1 MTHRAARI
9 AIVGAALSDCGRVD
23 TTSPFELHYQAA
35 SRALADAGL
44 TKDDV
49 DGFASTGMGLLAPI
63 EVAEYLGLRP
73 TWVDGTGVGGA
84 AWEFMVEH
92 AAAIGAGHAGVVV
105 LAYGSTARAD
115 LVARRRGANLSFG
128 SRGPVQ
134 FDAPFGHTLIS
145 KYAMAARRHMHEFG
159 TTIEQL
165 AEIAVST
172 RDNASRNP
180 EAFFR
185 DPITID
191 DVLAAPMIADPLTRL
206 HCCIRSDG
214 GGAVVLTSEERAR
227 DLAKEP
233 VWVLGT
239 GEAVSHTTMSE
250 WDDFTESPAVRSG
263 ERAFARAGV
272 RPDDIDVCQ
281 IYDAFT
287 PMVLLSLEALGF
299 CKKGEGGPFVEGG
312 TLRLDGALPTN
323 TDGGGLSACHP
334 GMRGIFLLVEAVRQ
348 LRGEGGPRQVPEAR
362 IACVNGTGGWF
373 SSASTV
379 ILGTGAR
386 SSAYS

>member
-1 MTHRAARI
+1 MGRRV

-23 TTSPFELHYQAA
+23 DKSPFELHYQAA

-44 TKDDV
+44 QKRDV
-49 DGFASTGMGLLAPI
+49 DGFASCGTGLLAPI

-73 TWVDGTGVGGA
+73 TWVDGTGVGGST
-84 AWEFMVEH
+84 WEFMVEH
-92 AAAIGAGHAGVVV
+92 ATAAIAEGHAEVVV

-115 LVARRRGANLSFG
+115 LKRRHRRANLSFG
-128 SRGPVQ
+128 SSGPVQ
-134 FDAPFGHTLIS
+134 FDAPFGHTLIA

-159 TTIEQL
+159 TEIEQL

-172 RDNASRNP
+172 RHNASLNP
-180 EAFFR
+180 DAYYRE
-185 DPITID
+185 PITIEE
-191 DVLAAPMIADPLTRL
+191 VNASPPIADPLTTL

-214 GGAVVLTSEERAR
+214 GGAVVLTSEERVR
-227 DLAKEP
+227 DLPTRP

-250 WDDFTESPAVRSG
+250 WDDFTESPA
-263 ERAFARAGV
+263 ARAGSLAFERAGV
-272 RPDDIDVCQ
+272 ARDEIDVCE

-287 PMVLLSLEALGF
+287 PMVLLSFEALGF

-312 TLRLDGALPTN
+312 TMRVDGSLPTN

-348 LRGEGGPRQVPEAR
+348 LRGEAAGRQVADAR
-362 IACVNGTGGWF
+362 LACVNGTGGWF
-373 SSASTV
+373 SSASTA
-379 ILGTGAR
+379 ILGVE
-386 SSAYS
+386 